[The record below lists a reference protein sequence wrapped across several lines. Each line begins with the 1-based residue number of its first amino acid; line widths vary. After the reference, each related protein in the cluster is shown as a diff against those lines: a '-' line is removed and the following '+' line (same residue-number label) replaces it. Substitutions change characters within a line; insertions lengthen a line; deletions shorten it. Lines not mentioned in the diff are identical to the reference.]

1 MEDSLVILAF
11 VLDTSFHSI
20 DNHDELILEL
30 LLASLSD
37 HQTQTNKISNDVNK
51 ISTMR
56 MSVS

>member
-1 MEDSLVILAF
+1 VILAF

-56 MSVS
+56 MLVS